1 MFNLG
6 WLEVSLIVLAALL
19 IFGPK
24 QLPTLGGAIAK
35 AMRGFKE
42 ELHHDD
48 TKRSQDNNAEH

>member
-6 WLEVSLIVLAALL
+6 WLEVSLIVLAAVL

-24 QLPTLGGAIAK
+24 QLPSLGGAIAK

-42 ELHHDD
+42 EL
-48 TKRSQDNNAEH
+48 DNNNTDKSQHNHTEQ